1 MTEGRARPLGAALAA
16 MLLTACS
23 DQAAFD
29 KVSVSVAIYPVTA
42 AAGDTVQIFVAAR
55 NISGDNVT
63 LTFDTDC
70 QLLYRIVA
78 PNGMQIAPP
87 GPWFCTQGRTTI
99 ALAPGV
105 VADTVFSWVAQVP
118 AGTYRSYG
126 VLGENRAREAG
137 PALLTVQ

>member
-1 MTEGRARPLGAALAA
+1 MTERRARARGTAVAV
-16 MLLTACS
+16 MLLAACS

-42 AAGDTVQIFVAAR
+42 AAGDTVQIFVGAR
-55 NISGDNVT
+55 NISDDNVT
-63 LTFDTDC
+63 LTFDTNC

-87 GPWFCTQGRTTI
+87 GPWICTQGGTSI
-99 ALAPGV
+99 ALAPGA
-105 VADTVFSWVAQVP
+105 VADTVFYWVAQVP

-137 PALLTVQ
+137 PALLNVQ